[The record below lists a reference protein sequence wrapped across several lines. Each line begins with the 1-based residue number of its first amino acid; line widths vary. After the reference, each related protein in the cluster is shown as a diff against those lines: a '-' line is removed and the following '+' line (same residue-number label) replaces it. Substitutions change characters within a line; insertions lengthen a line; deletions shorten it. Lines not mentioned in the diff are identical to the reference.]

1 MALFSRAIERA
12 RALPGVETVG
22 AISHLPFG
30 GRGVNLRFTLPGRES
45 PDGADATRAE
55 LRVVNPDYFE
65 AMRIAVRRGRAFD
78 AQDTDSSPRV
88 LVVNEAFARLFL
100 RDSEPV
106 GRRLRVN
113 LGAGFEGE
121 VVGVVGDV
129 RHRGYDADPRPE
141 MYVSYLQNTVW
152 PVMNLVIRTQAE
164 PGSIAP
170 EVRREIERTDPTAAV
185 FNVRPLNDFL
195 SDSVA
200 ERRLNLLLLLVFASV
215 SLATAAAGIF
225 GVTAYTVAQRTREIG
240 IRVALGARRGDVL
253 RLVVGQGS
261 RLILCGVG
269 LGLAA
274 AFAVTRLMAGLFY
287 GVSASDPATF
297 GLVGLSLC
305 AVAIVACYVPA
316 SRAASVDPLIVL
328 RGE

>member
-1 MALFSRAIERA
+1 
-12 RALPGVETVG
+12 VG
-22 AISHLPFG
+22 AISHLPLG
-30 GRGVNLRFTLPGRES
+30 GRGVTLGVTQPGREPS
-45 PDGADATRAE
+45 SGADAARAE
-55 LRVVNPDYFE
+55 LRVVNPEYFD
-65 AMRIAVRRGRAFD
+65 AMSIAVGRGRVFNP
-78 AQDTDSSPRV
+78 QDTDSSPKV
-88 LVVNEAFARLFL
+88 LLVNEAFARLFL

-106 GRRLRVN
+106 GRRLRIN
-113 LGAGFEGE
+113 LGEGFEGE

-129 RHRGYDADPRPE
+129 RHRGFDAEPRPE

-152 PVMNLVIRTQAE
+152 PVMNLVIRMKVA
-164 PGSIAP
+164 PGSLAP
-170 EVRREIERTDPTAAV
+170 EVRREIEGIDPTAAV
-185 FNVRPLNDFL
+185 FNVRPLDDFL

-225 GVTAYTVAQRTREIG
+225 GVTAYTVAQRTHEIG

-297 GLVGLSLC
+297 ILVGLSLC

-316 SRAASVDPLIVL
+316 SRAASVDPLIIL